1 MLTALIIWL
10 GRRRWLHELIG
21 SLRVFPLAEL
31 YLRRFPLQRRLKGT
45 NVVYRI
51 TSLDQLSIEIEVFTR
66 ESYAPALDH
75 HAVETFIDL
84 GCNAG
89 WFSLWLSTKVTGH
102 PNGLLV
108 DAHPRMVAEAAW
120 HLRRNGLVN
129 CTVVH
134 GAVGLSPGQES
145 VDFHL
150 HPSSS
155 ASSVLPFEPLAQIPV
170 KGVITD
176 VTVPAVSIAKEW
188 QTKFGDSSVDLL
200 KVDIEG
206 KELDLVVYEREFLKQ
221 RVRRVI
227 VEWHKWCISLPRLDA
242 ELTSIGFECDG
253 IHNEGP
259 LTGVA
264 VYNNPRL
271 VLA

>member
-1 MLTALIIWL
+1 MLTPLIIWL
-10 GRRRWLHELIG
+10 GRKRWLHELVG

-51 TSLDQLSIEIEVFTR
+51 TSLDQLSIEIELFTR
-66 ESYAPALDH
+66 DSYAPALDH
-75 HAVETFIDL
+75 HPVESFIDL

-89 WFSLWLSTKVTGH
+89 WFSLWLSTRVRGR

-120 HLRRNGLVN
+120 HLKRNGLVN

-134 GAVGLSPGQES
+134 GAAGLSPGQES
-145 VDFHL
+145 VSFHL

-155 ASSVLPFEPLAQIPV
+155 ASSVLPFQPLTQIPA
-170 KGVITD
+170 KGVITEI
-176 VTVPAVSIAKEW
+176 VVPAVSIAKEW
-188 QTKFGDSSVDLL
+188 QTRFGDSTVDLL

-206 KELDLVVYEREFLKQ
+206 KELDLVVYEREFLRQ
-221 RVRRVI
+221 RVRRV
-227 VEWHKWCISLPRLDA
+227 VLEWHKWCIPLPRLDA
-242 ELTSIGFECDG
+242 ELTSTGFKCDG
-253 IHNEGP
+253 TYNEGP
-259 LTGVA
+259 MTGIA
-264 VYNNPRL
+264 VYSNSRL
-271 VLA
+271 LSQ